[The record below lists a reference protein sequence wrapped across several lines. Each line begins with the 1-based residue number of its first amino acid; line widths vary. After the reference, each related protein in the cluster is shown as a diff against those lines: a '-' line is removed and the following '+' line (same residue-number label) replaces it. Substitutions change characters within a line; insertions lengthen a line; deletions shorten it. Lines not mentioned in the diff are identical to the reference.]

1 MTVSEIVAGLKTIS
15 PAAPVALAVV
25 LLGFFSGV
33 VPIPV
38 GYERGRVAWLMWCGT
53 GMHPMIVYRTPDH
66 GFQTLH
72 PRDRGDSE

>member
-1 MTVSEIVAGLKTIS
+1 MSESVG
-15 PAAPVALAVV
+15 PAVPLA
-25 LLGFFSGV
+25 LLGAMLAFFSGLL
-33 VPIPV
+33 PIPV

-72 PRDRGDSE
+72 PEDRGGIE